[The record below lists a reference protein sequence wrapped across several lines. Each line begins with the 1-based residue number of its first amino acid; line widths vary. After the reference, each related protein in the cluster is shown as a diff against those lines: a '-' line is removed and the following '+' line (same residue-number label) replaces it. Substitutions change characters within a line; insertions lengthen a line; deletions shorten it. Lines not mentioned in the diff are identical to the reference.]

1 MRSRS
6 TLPVLSGN
14 IVGFFRQHRLGFGH
28 RRRMLDRLMNNDIAA
43 AGAPHSLGKVR
54 LLSANRLKMLG
65 ETWLEV
71 GLG

>member
-28 RRRMLDRLMNNDIAA
+28 RRRMLDRLTNNDIAA
-43 AGAPHSLGKVR
+43 AGAPHSLGKGGVR
-54 LLSANRLKMLG
+54 
-65 ETWLEV
+65 T
-71 GLG
+71 